1 MAEFFPTITVTTTN
15 PSPIVNNRPNRKRP
29 APKKQL
35 NAAGTGYAT
44 RADSPTVSS
53 RRAILY
59 L

>member
-53 RRAILY
+53 RRAI
-59 L
+59 